1 MKCLIATLM
10 LLAGTAGAVDVNLRP
25 QGKVLTDA
33 VKAALKQLSTKAA
46 PVRLNNKRGTT
57 ITLGGIG
64 VTAAP
69 FNPDVAARVV
79 VVGNNR
85 RIEINPKSP
94 IPLKQTIRAE
104 LMKELK
110 LKAWTP
116 AEAQRRFSS
125 ADLNG
130 DTVVNLADL
139 AVLMENLG
147 KSTGYG
153 DLNQDRKVDN
163 ADVRLFMA
171 QYVKSDTLAPS
182 PDDAQSPVPTAP
194 VETNQPKTDSKAKPS
209 NREKS
214 KPSTPST
221 TPSTPTKKPDKRGKD
236 GNNRGGN

>member
-1 MKCLIATLM
+1 MKRFLATLM
-10 LLAGTAGAVDVNLRP
+10 LLAGTAGAIDVNLRP
-25 QGKVLTDA
+25 QGKVLTEA
-33 VKAALKQLSTKAA
+33 VNAAIKQLSTRSA
-46 PVRLNNKRGTT
+46 PVRLNTKQGTT
-57 ITLGGIG
+57 ITLGGVG

-94 IPLKQTIRAE
+94 IPLKQTIKAE

-116 AEAQRRFSS
+116 TEAQRRFSS

-130 DTVVNLADL
+130 DNVVNLADL

-147 KSTGYG
+147 KNTGYG

-171 QYVKSDTLAPS
+171 QYAKSDILAPS
-182 PDDAQSPVPTAP
+182 PSDAQSPAPTATPTAP
-194 VETNQPKTDSKAKPS
+194 NPNQKADPNTRPAGREKKPRNS
-209 NREKS
+209 TPTERPPSREKS
-214 KPSTPST
+214 K
-221 TPSTPTKKPDKRGKD
+221 DR
-236 GNNRGGN
+236 NN